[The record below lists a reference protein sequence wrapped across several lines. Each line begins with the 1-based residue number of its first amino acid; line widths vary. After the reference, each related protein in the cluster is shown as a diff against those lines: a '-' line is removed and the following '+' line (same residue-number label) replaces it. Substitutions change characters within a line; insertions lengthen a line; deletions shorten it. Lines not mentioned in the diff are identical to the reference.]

1 MNESAVD
8 FFALRVVMGNRDV
21 ASRFL
26 RLKAILNA
34 LRAGEPVNCRQ
45 MAAKYGCASKTIH
58 RDIESLRDQG
68 IRIDFDFYS
77 NTFRLH
83 TPGTPAGGEEQ
94 PA

>member
-8 FFALRVVMGNRDV
+8 FFALRVVMGNPEV

-34 LRAGEPVNCRQ
+34 LRAGDPVNCRQ
-45 MAAKYGCASKTIH
+45 MSVKFGCVSKTIH

-68 IRIDFDFYS
+68 LRIDFDFFS
-77 NTFRLH
+77 NTFRLR
-83 TPGTPAGGEEQ
+83 TPSTPAGGEEQ